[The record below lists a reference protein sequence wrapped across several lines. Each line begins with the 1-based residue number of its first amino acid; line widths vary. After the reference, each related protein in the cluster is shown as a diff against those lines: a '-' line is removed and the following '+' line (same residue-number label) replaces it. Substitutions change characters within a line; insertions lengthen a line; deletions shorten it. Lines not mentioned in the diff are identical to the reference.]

1 MILPKS
7 ESDAL
12 SALSSARLV
21 VQLAQEKGVVPRNPY
36 YREPLYHVGA
46 ILADAALQAGLNYRT
61 VVKVRVDRIARD
73 FPEAATLSGTFNA
86 VASIGVAD
94 FLRWRHHTKV
104 SRFLCL
110 AELLRNE
117 SVDDFHQLRS
127 WLQNPKCRDKLRA
140 IHGVGPKTVDYLCG
154 LVGLDFI
161 AVDRHIRTFAS
172 DAGVTA
178 VDYDFLQ
185 IVVSYAADLLGVSRR
200 HFDASIWTYV
210 SNQKNTPHG
219 ETTFQ
224 IPLDGTLAV
233 A

>member
-1 MILPKS
+1 MSIPKS
-7 ESDAL
+7 ESDVL
-12 SALSSARLV
+12 NALSSARLV
-21 VQLAQEKGVVPRNPY
+21 MQLAEEKGVVRLNPS

-61 VVKVRVDRIARD
+61 VVKVRIDRIVQD
-73 FPEAATLSGTFNA
+73 FPEAATLSGMFA
-86 VASIGVAD
+86 AIASIGVAE
-94 FLRWRHHTKV
+94 FLRWHHHTKV
-104 SRFLCL
+104 SRFVCL

-117 SVDDFHQLRS
+117 SIDDFYQLRT
-127 WLQNPKCRDKLRA
+127 WLQNPACREKLRA

-161 AVDRHIRTFAS
+161 AVDRHIRAFAS

-178 VDYDFLQ
+178 EDYDFLQ
-185 IVVSYAADLLGVSRR
+185 IVISYAADLLGVSRR

-210 SNQKNTPHG
+210 SNQKAG
-219 ETTFQ
+219 V
-224 IPLDGTLAV
+224 DRRGTLELPIDGSIAV

>member
-1 MILPKS
+1 MNLPKS

-21 VQLAQEKGVVPRNPY
+21 VQLAQEKGVVRHNRS

-61 VVKVRVDRIARD
+61 VVKVRVDRIVQD

-86 VASIGVAD
+86 IASIGVAD
-94 FLRWRHHTKV
+94 FLRWRHHTKM
-104 SRFLCL
+104 SRFICL

-117 SVDDFHQLRS
+117 GVDDFHQLRT
-127 WLQNPKCRDKLRA
+127 WLQNPACRGKLRA

-172 DAGVTA
+172 DAGVTE

-210 SNQKNTPHG
+210 SNQKAPPNSR
-219 ETTFQ
+219 TTFQ
-224 IPLDGTLAV
+224 LSFDGAFAV